1 MENYFYSF
9 VLHGEIQES
18 KFQFLLENYYKTDN
32 GDIKPMSDVKYL
44 KFSNSLLDSYFLN
57 KLWWKIPIYE
67 LENFL
72 EFHYQKYIGNKNDF
86 LTYIKYTID
95 VALKG
100 YEHQVSS
107 IGSTL
112 EKKMLDIPKTRAT
125 NCYQWIE
132 KKQIQ
137 KPPKEQKKTS
147 YVWQSNPDKE
157 LPELY
162 NLMLNKYKLIAPET
176 TYEQFKAVFTGQ
188 PIDEGFEP
196 IKWHDDNASELL
208 YFIGKLEQLNNIAH
222 NPKKADYQKMT
233 VCFVKPDG
241 KPFNAAW
248 KSLKTNLG
256 ITLSPDKQKPI
267 DELVNNF

>member
-44 KFSNSLLDSYFLN
+44 KFSNSLLDSHFLN

-100 YEHQVSS
+100 YEHEPNLFGAKDMIKVK
-107 IGSTL
+107 I
-112 EKKMLDIPKTRAT
+112 T

-137 KPPKEQKKTS
+137 KPPKQQKRTS
-147 YVWQSNPDKE
+147 YVWQNNPDKE

-176 TYEQFKAVFTGQ
+176 KPEQFKAVFTGQ
-188 PIDEGFEP
+188 PIDKSFEP
-196 IKWHDDNASELL
+196 VRWHQDNASELL
-208 YFIGKLEQLNNIAH
+208 YFIGKLEQSTNIIH

-233 VCFVKPDG
+233 ACFVTPDG

-248 KSLKTNLG
+248 KSLKTNLE
-256 ITLSPDKQKPI
+256 INLSPDKQKPI